1 MVNTESVNDQI
12 ISNKIINQYLKK
24 LEKLERERKYL
35 ISQKNFIDDDS
46 DKLLKLDKKISEI
59 KRKEDLELKKYNEY
73 MQSVG

>member
-35 ISQKNFIDDDS
+35 ISQKKFIDDDS

-59 KRKEDLELKKYNEY
+59 KRKEDLELEKYNEY

>member
-59 KRKEDLELKKYNEY
+59 KRKEDLELEKYNEY

>member
-35 ISQKNFIDDDS
+35 ISQKKFIEDDS

-59 KRKEDLELKKYNEY
+59 KRKEDLELEKYNEY

>member
-35 ISQKNFIDDDS
+35 ISQKHFIDDNS

>member
-46 DKLLKLDKKISEI
+46 DKLFQLDKKISEI
-59 KRKEDLELKKYNEY
+59 KRKEDLELEKYNEY